1 MKTSV
6 VFGLA
11 LLATFAALDA
21 AAQTPFRPGLTNLL
35 SWREAEQAKGFR
47 DIEHLYATRTVRR
60 GAKVHTLPVA
70 RRPITPTL
78 VIGAKRMSLDAYMAA
93 NRVSGLLA
101 IKDGQIVLERYGL
114 GRRATDRWTSFSVA
128 KSITSTL
135 VGAAIQ
141 DGKIKS
147 LDDPIS
153 DYVTDLNGSAYERVS
168 IRQMLTMSSG
178 VKWNEDY
185 ADPNSDVA
193 RAGQTPAEPGRN
205 PIVSYLARLPRVHEP
220 GASFHYNTGETD
232 LVGILV
238 SKATGKGLAQYL
250 SEKIWRPFGM
260 EQDAAWMVDPAGQE
274 RGGCCISMTLRDY
287 GRFGQF
293 MLDDGIAAGRRV
305 VPRGW
310 VQTATSPQIRTGA
323 PPEGYGYFWWIQP
336 RGYAAEGIFG
346 QAIYVFPRDRLVV
359 VFNSAWPAADDDIDW
374 IAQAG
379 AAESIRAATAKR

>member
-1 MKTSV
+1 MKSYV
-6 VFGLA
+6 VLA
-11 LLATFAALDA
+11 VAALAAFAGFDA
-21 AAQTPFRPGLTNLL
+21 SAQAPLKPGVTSLLT
-35 SWREAEQAKGFR
+35 WRGEEQARGFR
-47 DIEHLYATRTVRR
+47 DIEHLYATNTVRR
-60 GAKVHTLPVA
+60 GPKVRALPVA
-70 RRPITPTL
+70 ARPIAPTL
-78 VIGAKRMSLDAYMAA
+78 AIGGKPVSVDAYMSAS
-93 NRVSGLLA
+93 RVSGLLA
-101 IKDGQIVLERYGL
+101 IKDGRIVLERYGL
-114 GRRATDRWTSFSVA
+114 GRGPQDRWTSFSVA

-141 DGKIKS
+141 DGRIAS
-147 LDDPIS
+147 LDDPVS
-153 DYVTDLNGSAYERVS
+153 RYVEDLKGSAYERVS

-193 RAGQTPAEPGRN
+193 RAGRTPAEPGRN
-205 PIVSYLARLPRVHEP
+205 PIVSYLSKLPRAEEP
-220 GASFHYNTGETD
+220 GAKFHYNTGETD

-238 SKATGKGLAQYL
+238 SKATGKGLAEYL

-260 EQDAAWMVDPAGQE
+260 EQDAAWMTDLSGQE

-293 MLDDGIAAGRRV
+293 MLEDGMANGRRV
-305 VPRGW
+305 VPSGW
-310 VQTATSPQIRTGA
+310 VQTATSPQIRKGA

-359 VFNSAWPAADDDIDW
+359 VFNSAWPAADNDADW
-374 IAQAG
+374 AAQAA
-379 AAESIRAATAKR
+379 AAESIRAAAAKR

>member
-1 MKTSV
+1 
-6 VFGLA
+6 
-11 LLATFAALDA
+11 
-21 AAQTPFRPGLTNLL
+21 
-35 SWREAEQAKGFR
+35 
-47 DIEHLYATRTVRR
+47 
-60 GAKVHTLPVA
+60 
-70 RRPITPTL
+70 
-78 VIGAKRMSLDAYMAA
+78 
-93 NRVSGLLA
+93 
-101 IKDGQIVLERYGL
+101 
-114 GRRATDRWTSFSVA
+114 
-128 KSITSTL
+128 
-135 VGAAIQ
+135 
-141 DGKIKS
+141 
-147 LDDPIS
+147 
-153 DYVTDLNGSAYERVS
+153 
-168 IRQMLTMSSG
+168 MSSG

-374 IAQAG
+374 IAQAA